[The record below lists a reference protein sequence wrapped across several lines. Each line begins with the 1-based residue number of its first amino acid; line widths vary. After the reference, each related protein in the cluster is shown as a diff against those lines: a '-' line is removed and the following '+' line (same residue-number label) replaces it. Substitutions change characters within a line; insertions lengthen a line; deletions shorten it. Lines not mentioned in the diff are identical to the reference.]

1 MKKEFEFSERVRVGA
16 AVMGAFNADPVQN
29 PGDFV
34 NKFVEYFFAK
44 TGNINWNDMTNMF
57 SDRVKEVNRVGW
69 TRCFTLDEMH
79 CAACACA
86 LVEELRSFRARGGSI
101 AFIDPKEE

>member
-16 AVMGAFNADPVQN
+16 AVMRAFNADPVQN

-57 SDRVKEVNRVGW
+57 SDRVKDVN
-69 TRCFTLDEMH
+69 DEMH